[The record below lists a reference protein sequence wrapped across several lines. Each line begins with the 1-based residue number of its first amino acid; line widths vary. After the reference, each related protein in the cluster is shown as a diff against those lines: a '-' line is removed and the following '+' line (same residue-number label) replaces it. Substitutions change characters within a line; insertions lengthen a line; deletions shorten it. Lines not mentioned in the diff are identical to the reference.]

1 MKSVWTLQIERD
13 VRGDVLILALRGR
26 LGTASAGD
34 LLEAIVQ
41 AVDGDGGFRAILV
54 DLEGVDYMSSAG
66 LIALDAA
73 AGRMH
78 AAGGRLAVSGAC
90 DPVRLVL
97 EFGGLLADVPLE
109 SSRSAGLER
118 LAAARRR

>member
-1 MKSVWTLQIERD
+1 MKSVWTLQVERD
-13 VRGDVLILALRGR
+13 VQGDVLILALRGR

-34 LLEAIVQ
+34 LLDAVVR
-41 AVDGDGGFRAILV
+41 AVDGDGYRAILV

-73 AGRMH
+73 AGRIH
-78 AAGGRLAVSGAC
+78 GAGGRLAVSGVC

-97 EFGGLLADVPLE
+97 EFGGLTEDVPI
-109 SSRSAGLER
+109 SPSRAAALER
-118 LAAARRR
+118 LRRS

>member
-1 MKSVWTLQIERD
+1 MKSVWTLQIDRD
-13 VRGDVLILALRGR
+13 VQGDVLILALRGR

-34 LLEAIVQ
+34 LLDAVVQ
-41 AVDGDGGFRAILV
+41 AINGDGGFRAILV

-73 AGRMH
+73 ARRILG
-78 AAGGRLAVSGAC
+78 AGGRLAVSGAC

-97 EFGGLLADVPLE
+97 EFGELTKDVPIE
-109 SSRSAGLER
+109 PSRAAGLER
-118 LAAARRR
+118 LRSFI